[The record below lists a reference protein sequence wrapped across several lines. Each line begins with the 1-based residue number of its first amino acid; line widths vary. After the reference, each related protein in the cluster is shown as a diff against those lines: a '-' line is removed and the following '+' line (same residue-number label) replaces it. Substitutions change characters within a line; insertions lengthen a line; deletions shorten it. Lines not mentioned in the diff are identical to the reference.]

1 VDRRNLILGTSL
13 LVVMA
18 AFVGT
23 VAAIRSSR
31 KPTIAPLASVVEAP
45 KPKPPPEEP
54 PAPAHEPEIQHP
66 RAAVEPEK
74 QGVALHDATLLGLIQ
89 NAKVAQQRG
98 DVTTRDAMLAGLKKQ
113 PERSRL
119 LLSKEIQTSQDRHAA
134 YALEVLMKELQ

>member
-1 VDRRNLILGTSL
+1 VDRRNLIVGTAL

-31 KPTIAPLASVVEAP
+31 KPAVAPLAPVADTP
-45 KPKPPPEEP
+45 KPKSLQQEP
-54 PAPAHEPEIQHP
+54 PTPADEPEIQNP
-66 RAAVEPEK
+66 RPAVEPEK

-98 DVTTRDAMLAGLKKQ
+98 DMTTRDAMLAGLKKQ

-119 LLSKEIQTSQDRHAA
+119 LLSREIQTSQDRHVA
-134 YALEVLMKELQ
+134 YALEALMRELQ